1 MRKGNSILTIIIVIL
16 SVAIVGLIGYI
27 AYDKMLSDNN
37 DNEVIETEK
46 ENNDEGVDNINIPSN
61 DKIKEIFNFTYNY
74 FEMPFVYCG
83 NTDNKFEEIYGT
95 ARYISTEFTTYE
107 EMLNSLK
114 KYMTIDVIITKSP
127 WAATTKE
134 YYLEKDGKLYCDD
147 TYKGY
152 IYEQGNIDINITNST
167 NNKIT
172 FIGTMELT
180 DPEKVKTYDKVNIT
194 LENINDNWIVTLY
207 EKQK

>member
-1 MRKGNSILTIIIVIL
+1 MKKENNKGIIIIIL
-16 SVAIVGLIGYI
+16 SLSIVGLIGYI
-27 AYDKMLSDNN
+27 AYDKLLSNN
-37 DNEVIETEK
+37 DNEVLETKK
-46 ENNDEGVDNINIPSN
+46 ENNEETKENVSIPTN
-61 DKIKEIFNFTYNY
+61 EEIKEIFEFTYNY

-83 NTDNKFEEIYGT
+83 KTDDKSAEIYEI

-107 EMLNSLK
+107 EMLNSVK
-114 KYMTIDVIITKSP
+114 KYMTTDVIASKSRF
-127 WAATTKE
+127 AATTKE

-152 IYEQGNIDINITNST
+152 IYEQGNIDIKITNST
-167 NNKIT
+167 ENKVI

-180 DPEKVKTYDKVNIT
+180 DPDNNKIYDKVDAT
-194 LENINDNWIVTLY
+194 LENINNNWVITSY

>member
-1 MRKGNSILTIIIVIL
+1 MKKNNSILTIIIVIL

-27 AYDKMLSDNN
+27 AYDKILSNSDNEIIN
-37 DNEVIETEK
+37 NEKDNNEEPA
-46 ENNDEGVDNINIPSN
+46 DNVNVPSN
-61 DKIKEIFNFTYNY
+61 DKIKEIFNFAYNY

-83 NTDNKFEEIYGT
+83 KTDNKYEEIYGI
-95 ARYISTEFTTYE
+95 ARAVSTEFTSYN
-107 EMLNSLK
+107 EMLNSVK
-114 KYMTIDVIITKSP
+114 KYMTIDVIINKSP

-147 TYKGY
+147 TSKGY

-167 NNKIT
+167 ENKVT

-180 DPEKVKTYDKVNIT
+180 DPDNVKTYDKVNVI
-194 LENINDNWIVTLY
+194 LENINNNWIITSY

>member
-1 MRKGNSILTIIIVIL
+1 MRKENSILTIIIVIL

-27 AYDKMLSDNN
+27 AYDKLLS

-46 ENNDEGVDNINIPSN
+46 ENNNDSVDNINVPSN
-61 DKIKEIFNFTYNY
+61 DKIKEIFDFTYNY

-83 NTDNKFEEIYGT
+83 KTD
-95 ARYISTEFTTYE
+95 RYISTEFSTYE

-114 KYMTIDVIITKSP
+114 EYMTIDVIITKSP

-194 LENINDNWIVTLY
+194 LENINDNWIVTSY